1 MTNLFGSKARKE
13 NEQLKQQL
21 SELQQIM
28 MSIGAADV
36 VQVDRRRRELE
47 LELSQLT
54 EHQQK
59 LKAELASMAQ
69 QLDQTRSEEIS
80 VRDSVTLQEFG
91 LYNFENPAE
100 DSIELQAQLEYVRG
114 QIKLAVKNK
123 NATQHTQNFTFN
135 NSEAKGRSFV
145 NKMSKMALRS
155 YNAEVENA
163 ITRMK
168 AGNLSAAV
176 KRIERARDQVAKM
189 GDMIDLTINPH
200 YHTLRLA
207 ELGLSAKHLQAK
219 AAAKEAER
227 EARAQLREEKKAQA
241 EMEAE
246 RKRLEKERVHYEN
259 SIAKLKEQNR
269 VDEAEALENQ
279 LHEINR
285 GLEDVDYRAANV
297 RAGYVYVISN
307 IGSFGE
313 RMVKIGLTRRLD
325 PMERVKELGDASVP
339 FNFDVHV
346 LHFSKDAVS
355 VEAELHRKFDDV
367 KVNLVNSRREFFYAT
382 PAEVKSALLEID
394 GSVLEYE
401 EEAEA
406 DQFRQSA
413 SLRQQRVS
421 KQ

>member
-1 MTNLFGSKARKE
+1 
-13 NEQLKQQL
+13 
-21 SELQQIM
+21 
-28 MSIGAADV
+28 
-36 VQVDRRRRELE
+36 
-47 LELSQLT
+47 
-54 EHQQK
+54 
-59 LKAELASMAQ
+59 
-69 QLDQTRSEEIS
+69 
-80 VRDSVTLQEFG
+80 
-91 LYNFENPAE
+91 
-100 DSIELQAQLEYVRG
+100 
-114 QIKLAVKNK
+114 
-123 NATQHTQNFTFN
+123 
-135 NSEAKGRSFV
+135 FV

-227 EARAQLREEKKAQA
+227 EARTQLREEKKAQA

-307 IGSFGE
+307 TGSFGE
-313 RMVKIGLTRRLD
+313 
-325 PMERVKELGDASVP
+325 
-339 FNFDVHV
+339 
-346 LHFSKDAVS
+346 
-355 VEAELHRKFDDV
+355 
-367 KVNLVNSRREFFYAT
+367 
-382 PAEVKSALLEID
+382 
-394 GSVLEYE
+394 
-401 EEAEA
+401 
-406 DQFRQSA
+406 
-413 SLRQQRVS
+413 
-421 KQ
+421 

>member
-1 MTNLFGSKARKE
+1 MFGSKAKKE
-13 NEQLKQQL
+13 NIQLKQRIYELEQL
-21 SELQQIM
+21 M
-28 MSIGAADV
+28 ASIGAADV
-36 VQVDRRRRELE
+36 VQIDRRRRELE
-47 LELSQLT
+47 E
-54 EHQQK
+54 QQAV
-59 LKAELASMAQ
+59 LVEQAQ
-69 QLDQTRSEEIS
+69 QLQTEITSATQRLNITKSEEIN
-80 VRDSVTLQEFG
+80 VREEVTLQEFG
-91 LYNFENPAE
+91 LYDFKHPAE
-100 DSIELQAQLEYVRG
+100 DSVQLQRELDIVRN
-114 QIKLAVKNK
+114 QIKAAVKYK
-123 NATQHTQNFTFN
+123 QATLQTENFTFN
-135 NSEAKGRSFV
+135 NSAAKGRSFV

-168 AGNLSAAV
+168 AGNLSAAI
-176 KRIERARDQVAKM
+176 KRIERARDQVTKM
-189 GDMIDLTINPH
+189 GDMIDLSIAPS
-200 YHTLRLA
+200 YHQLRIA
-207 ELGLSAKHLQAK
+207 ELQLASKHLAAK

-227 EARAQLREEKKAQA
+227 EERAQLREEKKAQA

-246 RKRLEKERVHYEN
+246 RKRLEKERTHYEN
-259 SIAKLKEQNR
+259 SIAKLREQNR
-269 VDEAEALENQ
+269 LEEIEELQAQ

-285 GLEDVDYRAANV
+285 GIEDVDYRAANV

-346 LHFSKDAVS
+346 LHFSKDAVT

-367 KVNLVNSRREFFYAT
+367 KVNLINTRREFFYAT

-401 EEAEA
+401 ERPEAE
-406 DQFRQSA
+406 QFRQST
-413 SLRQQRVS
+413 SLRKQQLNN
-421 KQ
+421 

>member
-1 MTNLFGSKARKE
+1 
-13 NEQLKQQL
+13 
-21 SELQQIM
+21 
-28 MSIGAADV
+28 
-36 VQVDRRRRELE
+36 
-47 LELSQLT
+47 
-54 EHQQK
+54 
-59 LKAELASMAQ
+59 
-69 QLDQTRSEEIS
+69 
-80 VRDSVTLQEFG
+80 
-91 LYNFENPAE
+91 
-100 DSIELQAQLEYVRG
+100 
-114 QIKLAVKNK
+114 
-123 NATQHTQNFTFN
+123 
-135 NSEAKGRSFV
+135 
-145 NKMSKMALRS
+145 
-155 YNAEVENA
+155 
-163 ITRMK
+163 MK